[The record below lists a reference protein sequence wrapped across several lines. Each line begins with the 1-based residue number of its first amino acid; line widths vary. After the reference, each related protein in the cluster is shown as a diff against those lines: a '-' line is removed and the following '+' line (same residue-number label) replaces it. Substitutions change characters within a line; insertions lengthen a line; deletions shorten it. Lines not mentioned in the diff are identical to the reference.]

1 MQTWAR
7 RGMQAALVTG
17 GMIAAGTG
25 VASASG
31 NCPERPTS
39 PLGDPLTPAE
49 AAGDGTPSRSGLCF
63 AGELFPEG
71 DGGWHETV
79 SNATADTLVGVVE
92 PIRDVQPEGDNEAT
106 QRIPRITDVPSPGL
120 EETAEFTTEQQW
132 IPPRAGPAEGFPT
145 EPARP
150 GLSTKL
156 PELSW
161 RTDVGRAGNVR
172 SEAPFTAQPRERSRG
187 RHAAQ
192 ESRPADGFHRSLSW
206 SGPIGHVVETFVE
219 GARHVDES
227 TATILPALVTP
238 AHDPAVAPE
247 LAAPRGGVSGTA
259 SSEAPGVRSGL
270 LATDSIDL
278 TRSGL
283 DTGPDLRTVPR
294 ESLRS
299 ALSARTGGEHHRGE
313 ESAPLQLPDEALQ
326 RAEEVPA
333 LVAPELLVSEV
344 PSTDGDPGVAEPLRE
359 FNAFGGNVET
369 GSFSRIARELTV
381 DGTAALAEHGSE
393 PSEVAFTDTPELSPV
408 VVRVV
413 DELTTALPEREQVA
427 ANPFR
432 ERPSARGAA
441 PAVGMALPVL
451 SGASKTDVLDGH
463 TYPLPALDTEGMPK
477 AGAANNEA
485 WPRQAYSRV

>member
-1 MQTWAR
+1 
-7 RGMQAALVTG
+7 MQAALVTG

-71 DGGWHETV
+71 DSGWHDTV

-92 PIRDVQPEGDNEAT
+92 PIRDVPPEGDNEAT
-106 QRIPRITDVPSPGL
+106 QRIPRITDAPSPGL

-132 IPPRAGPAEGFPT
+132 IPPRIGSAAEFPPDPPRSGP
-145 EPARP
+145 
-150 GLSTKL
+150 STKL

-192 ESRPADGFHRSLSW
+192 EPRPADGFHRSLSW
-206 SGPIGHVVETFVE
+206 SGPIGHVVDTFVE

-247 LAAPRGGVSGTA
+247 LAAPREGVSGTV
-259 SSEAPGVRSGL
+259 SSGARPAVRSGL

-294 ESLRS
+294 ELLRS
-299 ALSARTGGEHHRGE
+299 ALSVRTDGEHHRGE
-313 ESAPLQLPDEALQ
+313 EPAPLQLPDEALQ

-344 PSTDGDPGVAEPLRE
+344 PSADGEAGMAEPLRE

-381 DGTAALAEHGSE
+381 DGTAALAEHDSA
-393 PSEVAFTDTPELSPV
+393 PSEVAFTETPELSPV

-413 DELTTALPEREQVA
+413 DELTTALPERQQVVT
-427 ANPFR
+427 NPFR
-432 ERPSARGAA
+432 ERPSARSAA

-451 SGASKTDVLDGH
+451 GGASKTDVLDGH

-477 AGAANNEA
+477 AGAANTEA
-485 WPRQAYSRV
+485 WPRRAYSRV